1 MAKTSKQKHVDNVAS
16 VDNSDTEQKND
27 PVPTIPKRNISSIKN
42 KQLRSEAYR
51 QLKREKKKEK
61 LQEKKRKKKEAEA
74 MGEEAP
80 PKKVPKTIENMRI
93 PDETMVSPQ
102 DEEVAKDE
110 ETDEFAS
117 YFNRD
122 TTPKVLITTS
132 DRPCSRTNKFC
143 KELKRC
149 IPNSE
154 IHYRRGLDL
163 KKIIPQAMS
172 KDFTDIMVINE
183 DRKEPNGLVISHLP
197 NGPTV
202 HFKVSN
208 VRLST
213 DIKRVGEMTGHKPEI
228 ILNNFNTRL
237 GHSVGRMFASLFPH
251 DPQFTGRRVITIHNQ
266 RDFIFFRQHR
276 YVFRNSKRVG
286 LKELGPRFT
295 MKLRSLQKGT
305 FDSKFGEFEWVHKRH
320 EMETSRRKFFL

>member
-1 MAKTSKQKHVDNVAS
+1 M
-16 VDNSDTEQKND
+16 
-27 PVPTIPKRNISSIKN
+27 
-42 KQLRSEAYR
+42 
-51 QLKREKKKEK
+51 
-61 LQEKKRKKKEAEA
+61 QEKKRKKKEAEA

-172 KDFTDIMVINE
+172 KYFTDIMVINE

>member
-1 MAKTSKQKHVDNVAS
+1 YINQ
-16 VDNSDTEQKND
+16 
-27 PVPTIPKRNISSIKN
+27 
-42 KQLRSEAYR
+42 
-51 QLKREKKKEK
+51 
-61 LQEKKRKKKEAEA
+61 
-74 MGEEAP
+74 
-80 PKKVPKTIENMRI
+80 
-93 PDETMVSPQ
+93 
-102 DEEVAKDE
+102 VAKDE

-197 NGPTV
+197 NGPTA

-251 DPQFTGRRVITIHNQ
+251 DPQ
-266 RDFIFFRQHR
+266 

-305 FDSKFGEFEWVHKRH
+305 FDSKFGEFEWVHK
-320 EMETSRRKFFL
+320 KY